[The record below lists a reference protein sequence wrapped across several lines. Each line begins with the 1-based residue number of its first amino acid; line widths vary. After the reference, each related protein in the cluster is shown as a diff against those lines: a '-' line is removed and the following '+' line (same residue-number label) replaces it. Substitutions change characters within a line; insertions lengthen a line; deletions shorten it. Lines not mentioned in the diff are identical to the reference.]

1 MGSES
6 ASGRETAWRIAS
18 LDQFRGYTV
27 LGMLLVNFVGA
38 FQVVPGILKHN
49 HSYCSYAD
57 TIMPGFF
64 FAVGFAYRL
73 TFLRRWRSTGSW
85 SAISHVL
92 RRATGLILLGAVVY
106 HLDGRYDSWSEMEK
120 LGLWGVLGSSWKRSL
135 FQTLTHIGV
144 TSLWVLPVIGG
155 PAWLRIAFAGFSGLL
170 HFGLSYGWSG
180 WSNYEWVHAEPRG
193 IDGGPLGFL
202 TWTIP
207 LLTGSLA
214 WDAMAK
220 FSESS
225 TAVRSFT
232 PTATRFFLWGA
243 VLMAAAYLL
252 SCLVIT
258 PARWG
263 GEVGWQ
269 WAPLPLV
276 HVPPHP
282 PNNLMTMSQRAGSVT
297 YLLFGAGFSL
307 ALYSLFVALTDDRRW
322 QVAVFRTFGS
332 NALAAYLIH
341 DAVDNAI
348 KPFAPKDS
356 PGWYVAVM
364 FALFLAICW
373 IFVRYL
379 EKRQIYLRL

>member
-1 MGSES
+1 MSSATASARES
-6 ASGRETAWRIAS
+6 SWRIAS

-38 FQVVPGILKHN
+38 FQVVPGVLKHN

-73 TFLRRWRSTGSW
+73 TFLRRWKSHGAW
-85 SAISHVL
+85 SAIGHVT
-92 RRATGLILLGAVVY
+92 RRSLGLILLGAVVY
-106 HLDGRYDSWSEMEK
+106 HLDGRYESWSEMEQ
-120 LGLWGVLGSSWKRSL
+120 LGVWGVLGSSWKRSL

-155 PAWLRIAFAGFSGLL
+155 PAWLRILFALASGTIHWLL
-170 HFGLSYGWSG
+170 SFGWST
-180 WSNYEWVHAEPRG
+180 WSNYVWVHTEPRG

-207 LLTGSLA
+207 LLAGSLA
-214 WDAMAK
+214 CDAMAK
-220 FSESS
+220 LSEPASGVQ
-225 TAVRSFT
+225 AVT
-232 PTATRFFLWGA
+232 PTALRFFLWGF
-243 VLMAAAYLL
+243 VIMVTAYLL
-252 SCLVIT
+252 SCLVIK
-258 PARWG
+258 PFRWG
-263 GEVGWQ
+263 DDVGWE
-269 WAPLPLV
+269 WGPLPFV

-307 ALYSLFVALTDDRRW
+307 ALYGLFVVLSDGRGW
-322 QVAVFRTFGS
+322 QVGIFRTFGS

-341 DAVDNAI
+341 DVVDNAI
-348 KPFAPKDS
+348 KPFTPKDS
-356 PGWYVAVM
+356 PAWYVAGM
-364 FALFLAICW
+364 FALFLGICW
-373 IFVRYL
+373 VFVRYL

>member
-1 MGSES
+1 MSS
-6 ASGRETAWRIAS
+6 ASASERETAWRIAS

-27 LGMLLVNFVGA
+27 LGMLLVNFVGS
-38 FQVVPGILKHN
+38 FQCVPGVLKHN

-73 TFLRRWRSTGSW
+73 TFLRRWRSAGW
-85 SAISHVL
+85 ASAAGHVL
-92 RRATGLILLGAVVY
+92 RRCLGLILLGAVVY
-106 HLDGRYDSWSEMEK
+106 HLDGRYERWSEMEA
-120 LGLWGVLGSSWKRSL
+120 LGVGGVLGASWKRSL

-155 PAWLRIAFAGFSGLL
+155 PAWLRIAFAALSGVL
-170 HFGLSYGWSG
+170 HLGLSYGWGS
-180 WSNYEWVHAEPRG
+180 WSNYEWVHEEPRG

-207 LLTGSLA
+207 LLVGSVA
-214 WDAMAK
+214 YDWMANRPGPA
-220 FSESS
+220 SD
-225 TAVRSFT
+225 VRELLRSV
-232 PTATRFFLWGA
+232 PRFLLWGGL
-243 VLMAAAYLL
+243 VMLAAYLL
-252 SCLVIT
+252 SCLVLS

-263 GEVGWQ
+263 GAIGWQ
-269 WAPLPLV
+269 WAPPPFY

-282 PNNLMTMSQRAGSVT
+282 PDNLLTMSQRAGSVT

-307 ALYSLFVALTDDRRW
+307 ALYGLFVVLADGGGLHVAL
-322 QVAVFRTFGS
+322 FRTFGS

-356 PGWYVAVM
+356 PGWYVAGL
-364 FALFLAICW
+364 FALFLAVCW
-373 IFVRYL
+373 VFVRYL